1 MRKLKSCS
9 LIQNHA
15 QFVWEFDKFGG
26 IYMALD
32 NIFLW
37 KVKDGSRFS
46 GESRLSRQ
54 GLLLELSN
62 ITALGKLLNTNAHL
76 RAKWVPG

>member
-26 IYMALD
+26 IYLALD
-32 NIFLW
+32 NNFLW
-37 KVKDGSRFS
+37 KVKDGSRYS
-46 GESRLSRQ
+46 GEGPDCPDRDYY
-54 GLLLELSN
+54 
-62 ITALGKLLNTNAHL
+62 LNYQI
-76 RAKWVPG
+76 